1 MRKRHNQILA
11 GVLAVQIILSVVVF
25 WPRSVATGAG
35 EPIFPDLAADDVV
48 ALSIADADG
57 NTVVLQKTV
66 GDWAL
71 PEADDYP
78 ATADKVTSLL
88 ENIVGLAT
96 GRLVTQTDASHERLQ
111 VASDDFLRRIRF
123 ETADGAEHT
132 LYLGSSPSYG
142 ATHFRVDGQNE
153 VYLAA
158 DISVWDT
165 NATADSWINPLYLSV
180 TQADVTQITLENA
193 NGKLTFV
200 KEEAEEE
207 EEDENAE
214 GGGAW
219 TMRGLKAD
227 ETLDEAQVTTVLRQA
242 ASVNVTEPLGK
253 EALAEYGMDEPQAVV
268 TLETAEKT
276 VTLQVGAKDPDG
288 DSYVVKS
295 SESPYYV
302 RVSGFSLNSLVEN
315 ARDDF
320 LQEPPTPTPAPA
332 PTPTPAS
339 TPTPESE
346 S

>member
-11 GVLAVQIILSVVVF
+11 GVLAIQIILSVVFF

-48 ALSIADADG
+48 ALSITDADG
-57 NTVVLQKTV
+57 NTVVLRKTV

-71 PEADDYP
+71 PEADDFP

-88 ENIVGLAT
+88 EKIVGLTT
-96 GRLVTQTDASHERLQ
+96 GRLVTQTDASHQRLQ
-111 VASDDFLRRIRF
+111 VAADDFLRRIRF

-165 NATADSWINPLYLSV
+165 NATASSWVNPLYLSV
-180 TQADVTQITLENA
+180 TQTDVTQITLENG

-200 KEEAEEE
+200 KEEAEGEGEE
-207 EEDENAE
+207 
-214 GGGAW
+214 GGAW
-219 TMRGLKAD
+219 TMRGLKAN
-227 ETLDEAQVTTVLRQA
+227 ETLDEAQVATVLRQA
-242 ASVNVTEPLGK
+242 AAVSVAEPLGK

-276 VTLQVGAKDPDG
+276 VTLQVGAKDPDD

-302 RVSGFSLNSLVEN
+302 RVSGFSVNSLVEN

-320 LQEPPTPTPAPA
+320 LQESPTPTPAPTPTSA
-332 PTPTPAS
+332 PTLAS

-346 S
+346 P